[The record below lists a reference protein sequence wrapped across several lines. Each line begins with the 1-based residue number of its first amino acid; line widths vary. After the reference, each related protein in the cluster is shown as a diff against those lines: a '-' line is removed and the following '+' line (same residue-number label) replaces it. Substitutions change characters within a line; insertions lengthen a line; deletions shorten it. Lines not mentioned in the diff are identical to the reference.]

1 MTIPTDNEQLMK
13 FAAEQAQRVIKKIP
27 LLGPVSWLMM
37 NNPTTRHSFF
47 SDLEWR
53 VMPPLILEQAKLYMR
68 GDMPTA
74 FVSWAYLS
82 DAVVERFAKPPYQL
96 APGDWKSGDKAFL
109 IDVFAPYGGAKD
121 VLADLKAT
129 VFKGK
134 VLHQLAPEGERTMR
148 VLEE

>member
-1 MTIPTDNEQLMK
+1 MMADTSRNVLTQ
-13 FAAEQAQRVIKKIP
+13 P
-27 LLGPVSWLMM
+27 L
-37 NNPTTRHSFF
+37 R
-47 SDLEWR
+47 
-53 VMPPLILEQAKLYMR
+53 LINVYGGEN
-68 GDMPTA
+68 
-74 FVSWAYLS
+74 WAYLS
-82 DAVVERFAKPPYQL
+82 DAVVERFARPPYQL

-148 VLEE
+148 VLED